1 MLNQLLINV
10 DSINDIIR
18 ADSLNGVRI
27 IVVLTF
33 IAFMFFCT
41 YLFKNSRKHRIKILT
56 KRNEAITPQEF
67 FKIRKRDLS
76 EFFLY
81 PGLQT

>member
-33 IAFMFFCT
+33 IAFMFFVHICSKT
-41 YLFKNSRKHRIKILT
+41 AGNTESKYLLKEMR
-56 KRNEAITPQEF
+56 Q
-67 FKIRKRDLS
+67 
-76 EFFLY
+76 
-81 PGLQT
+81 